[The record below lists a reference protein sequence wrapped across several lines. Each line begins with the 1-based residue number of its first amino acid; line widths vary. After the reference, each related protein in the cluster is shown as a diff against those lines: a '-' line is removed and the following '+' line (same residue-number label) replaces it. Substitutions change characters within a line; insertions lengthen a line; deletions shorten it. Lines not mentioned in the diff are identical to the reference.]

1 MGALFSYAN
10 DADSKSVSDR
20 LAVLMYDVI
29 ENATFAQ
36 HNAYIK
42 CMYKDWDSM
51 VVKFSYD
58 NPTDRML
65 SDIFN
70 HFPDGACF
78 TIGHVMCICAFVADV
93 LKMNNAE
100 QAECLRTARMM
111 SCKMVQKNKTACKLY
126 LCIVVSGQTF

>member
-42 CMYKDWDSM
+42 CMYKDWNSM
-51 VVKFSYD
+51 VIKFSYD

-65 SDIFN
+65 SDIFPRRGLFY
-70 HFPDGACF
+70 HRTC
-78 TIGHVMCICAFVADV
+78 HVYMCIC
-93 LKMNNAE
+93 
-100 QAECLRTARMM
+100 
-111 SCKMVQKNKTACKLY
+111 S
-126 LCIVVSGQTF
+126 